1 MMNDYGYRDRQ
12 RLLKND
18 KQEEIAENLAG
29 WFLCVT
35 IVFLTAHIGV
45 FFWRNV

>member
-1 MMNDYGYRDRQ
+1 MNDYGKPYRD

-29 WFLCVT
+29 WVLCVT
-35 IVFLTAHIGV
+35 IVFLTVHLGV